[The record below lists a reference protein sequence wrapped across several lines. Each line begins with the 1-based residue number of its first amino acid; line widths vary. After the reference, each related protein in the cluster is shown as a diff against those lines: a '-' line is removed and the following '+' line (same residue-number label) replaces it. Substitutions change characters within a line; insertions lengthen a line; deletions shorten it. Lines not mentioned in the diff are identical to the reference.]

1 MVRTTSNCSSQV
13 HGMTIPDIKINSPAK
28 INLSLEILRKRND
41 GFHEIKSIV
50 QTVSLSDIIEISTH
64 GNIDVNVLN
73 ACIPIHENLAFKAAQ
88 ALQKFAGCYK
98 GANITINKK
107 IPLAAGLGGASSNA
121 ATVLIAL
128 NELWDLNLTHDQL
141 LFLASE
147 LGADVPFFLTG
158 GTAFIEGKGEKVRNI
173 PHSKENWYFIVVPNT
188 QMVDK
193 TKKMYSLLDDDSLT
207 KGFLTRKLEAR
218 IRMGGDLPSELMFN
232 GFYTSSQDV
241 FEDLPYFV
249 KTLQALG
256 AKETHLS
263 GSGPALFCRI
273 ANETVGHA
281 MKTLARH
288 KYQIEGYVVKSVGP
302 MSANFAK
309 QNIK

>member
-1 MVRTTSNCSSQV
+1 MTSNASSQV
-13 HGMTIPDIKINSPAK
+13 HRMTIPDIKIYSPAK

-50 QTVSLSDIIEISTH
+50 QTVSLSDIIEISSH
-64 GNIDVNVLN
+64 ENIEVNVLN
-73 ACIPIHENLAFKAAQ
+73 ACIPIRENLVVKAAQ
-88 ALQKFAGCYK
+88 TLQKFTGCYK
-98 GANITINKK
+98 GAKITINKR
-107 IPLAAGLGGASSNA
+107 IPLAAGLGGGSSNA
-121 ATVLIAL
+121 ATVLRTL
-128 NELWDLNLTHDQL
+128 NGLWDLNLPHEQL
-141 LFLASE
+141 LSLASE

-158 GTAFIEGKGEKVRNI
+158 GTAFIEGKGEKVRSI
-173 PHSKENWYFIVVPNT
+173 PNSKENWYFIVVPNT
-188 QMVDK
+188 QTVDK
-193 TKKMYSLLDDDSLT
+193 TRKMYSLLDDDSLT

-218 IRMGGDLPSELMFN
+218 LRMGGDLPSELMFN
-232 GFYTSSQDV
+232 GFYSPSKDA
-241 FEDLPYFV
+241 FEDLPDFV
-249 KTLQALG
+249 NILQALG

-281 MKTLARH
+281 MRTLARH

-302 MSANFAK
+302 ISTNVAK